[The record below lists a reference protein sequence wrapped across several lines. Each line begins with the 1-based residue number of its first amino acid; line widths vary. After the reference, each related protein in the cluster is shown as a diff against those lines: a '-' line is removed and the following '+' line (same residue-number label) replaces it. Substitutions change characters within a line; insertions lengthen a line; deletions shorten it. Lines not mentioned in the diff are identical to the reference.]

1 MPLSKSRLNTH
12 SHHLSFSQV
21 SNQSEQKRSVDGLVL
36 SARNRSPSCASFS
49 SQLSMESNPGK
60 TTKVAK
66 TSDTSI
72 KQGFCKI
79 IFRTLLLVLLY
90 YLSSIGLTFYQKWLM
105 RKLHYPL
112 SIVITHLVVKFM
124 LAAACR
130 IVWEYWTNHK
140 RPILAWQPYTV
151 QLAPAGIA
159 SALDIGLSNWSLEF
173 ITVSLYTMSK
183 STAIIFIMGFALLF
197 KLEKKHWTLLVVVV
211 MISGG
216 LVMFTYQATQFNLG
230 GFLMVMFASFLSGLR
245 WTLSQMVMQ
254 KSEMGLANP
263 IDMMYHIQP
272 WMIVTL
278 LPFAMA
284 FEGLSLA
291 MTKDVFRFVDTY
303 HLFIVLGE
311 VLVGAVIAFFMELTE
326 YLLVSY
332 TSSLTL
338 SVSGIIKEVLT
349 LTLAVLITHD
359 EMNPI
364 NAAGLVIC
372 LLGIT
377 LHVALKAVRIHN
389 ESKASSLAVFKTK
402 HVGEEEL
409 LMNLMNSDSEE
420 MAP

>member
-1 MPLSKSRLNTH
+1 MPLSKSRLIAH
-12 SHHLSFSQV
+12 SNHSAFPQV
-21 SNQSEQKRSVDGLVL
+21 INQIEHKRTVDG
-36 SARNRSPSCASFS
+36 SFPSTRNRSPSCGSFS
-49 SQLSMESNPGK
+49 SQSMESISGK
-60 TTKVAK
+60 TSKNWK
-66 TSDTSI
+66 SSEGNI

-90 YLSSIGLTFYQKWLM
+90 YFSSIGLTFYQKWLM

-124 LAAACR
+124 MAAGCR
-130 IVWEYWTNHK
+130 IVWEHWTHCK
-140 RPILAWQPYTV
+140 RPVLAWQSYTV

-183 STAIIFIMGFALLF
+183 STAIIFIMGFALFF

-291 MTKDVFRFVDTY
+291 MTKDVFRFIDTY
-303 HLFIVLGE
+303 HLFVVLGE

-338 SVSGIIKEVLT
+338 SVSGIVKEVLT
-349 LTLAVLITHD
+349 LTLAVLVTHD
-359 EMNPI
+359 EMNSI
-364 NAAGLVIC
+364 NVVGLVIC

-377 LHVALKAVRIHN
+377 LHVTLKAVRIHY
-389 ESKASSLAVFKTK
+389 ESKASSLAVLKIK
-402 HVGEEEL
+402 HTGEEEL
-409 LMNLMNSDSEE
+409 LMNLINSDNEE
-420 MAP
+420 VAP

>member
-1 MPLSKSRLNTH
+1 
-12 SHHLSFSQV
+12 
-21 SNQSEQKRSVDGLVL
+21 
-36 SARNRSPSCASFS
+36 
-49 SQLSMESNPGK
+49 MESNPGK

-377 LHVALKAVRIHN
+377 LHVALKV
-389 ESKASSLAVFKTK
+389 
-402 HVGEEEL
+402 
-409 LMNLMNSDSEE
+409 
-420 MAP
+420 